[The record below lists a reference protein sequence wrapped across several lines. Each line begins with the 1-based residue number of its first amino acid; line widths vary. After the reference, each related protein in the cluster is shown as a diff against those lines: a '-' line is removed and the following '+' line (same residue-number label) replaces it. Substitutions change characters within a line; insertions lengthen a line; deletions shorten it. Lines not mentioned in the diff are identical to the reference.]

1 LGSRIGKTGKLDVFT
16 LAFFDHTL
24 RFYRPS
30 QSSQLS
36 ITEHYFMSAVIDSI
50 TAMLLMAI
58 RSMTSM
64 VIAMLV
70 LCVLMR

>member
-1 LGSRIGKTGKLDVFT
+1 
-16 LAFFDHTL
+16 
-24 RFYRPS
+24 
-30 QSSQLS
+30 
-36 ITEHYFMSAVIDSI
+36 MSAVIDSI

>member
-1 LGSRIGKTGKLDVFT
+1 LGSRIGKTGKLEVFT

-36 ITEHYFMSAVIDSI
+36 ITEHYFMSDVIDSMPFVTI
-50 TAMLLMAI
+50 MY
-58 RSMTSM
+58 M

>member
-1 LGSRIGKTGKLDVFT
+1 LGSRIGKTGKLEVFT

-36 ITEHYFMSAVIDSI
+36 ITEHYFMSAVIDSMPFVTI
-50 TAMLLMAI
+50 MY
-58 RSMTSM
+58 M
-64 VIAMLV
+64 VIALFV
-70 LCVLMR
+70 LCALMR